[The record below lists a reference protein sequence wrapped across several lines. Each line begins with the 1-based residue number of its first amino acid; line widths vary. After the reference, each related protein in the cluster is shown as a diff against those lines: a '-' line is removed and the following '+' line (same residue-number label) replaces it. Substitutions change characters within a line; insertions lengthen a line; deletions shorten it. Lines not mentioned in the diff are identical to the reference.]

1 MKRSVLRTPHL
12 FLLAS
17 LIVASF
23 VLSGC
28 GFWDWLF
35 PPEPEIPVP
44 PITVPVLAAPVAQA
58 AVPTRLMMPTIHSD
72 VPIVELGWSATQ
84 DDAGRIFSAW
94 DVADYAAGWHKSSAM
109 AGQQGNV
116 VLSGHN
122 NIKGAVFREL
132 DQLKKGD
139 EIDLWANGRQFTY
152 HVEKVLIVPEK
163 YATANQR
170 LKNAQWI
177 APSSDSRLTLVSC
190 WPRDD
195 NTHRIIVIALPDPRQ
210 TAQK

>member
-1 MKRSVLRTPHL
+1 MSRSTLRVPHL
-12 FLLAS
+12 FLLITLFCS
-17 LIVASF
+17 SF
-23 VLSGC
+23 LLSGC
-28 GFWDWLF
+28 ALWDWFF

-44 PITVPVLAAPVAQA
+44 PITVPILAAPAAQA
-58 AVPTRLMMPTIHSD
+58 AVPTRLMIPAIRSD
-72 VPIVELGWSATQ
+72 IPIVELGWSSTQ
-84 DDAGRIFSAW
+84 DDAGRIFSEW

-109 AGQQGNV
+109 AGQNGNV

-139 EIDLWANGRQFTY
+139 EIDLWANGKEFTY
-152 HVEKVLIVPEK
+152 HVDKVLIVPEK

-170 LKNAQWI
+170 RKNAQWI
-177 APSSDSRLTLVSC
+177 APTPDSRLTLVSC

-195 NTHRIIVIALPDPRQ
+195 NTHRIIVIALPAPQ
-210 TAQK
+210 KTAQK